1 MDLICTVAFEEPAVE
16 AGGTLKGRVRLL
28 EDTSAVRTA
37 QSMRLRAICRIEG
50 PGEPESRVL
59 SIAEIPGPFRPRME
73 VPFTLSLP
81 ERVPTTYQG
90 IVLRIGWHLRVQLMT
105 PDSGSP
111 ERELP
116 FQVVPASP
124 SGRMPV

>member
-1 MDLICTVAFEEPAVE
+1 MDLICTVAFEAPEVE
-16 AGGTLKGRVRLL
+16 AGGTLEGRVRLL

-59 SIAEIPGPFRPRME
+59 SIAELPGPFHPRME

-81 ERVPTTYQG
+81 ERVPTSYQG
-90 IVLRIGWHLRVQLMT
+90 IVLRIGWHLLVQLMT
-105 PDSGSP
+105 PEDGSP
-111 ERELP
+111 E
-116 FQVVPASP
+116 
-124 SGRMPV
+124 